1 MILVFGSLNMDFIL
15 QVEHLPEPGETVLT
29 PEHATAPGGKGANQA
44 VAAARAGGD
53 VAMAGCVGPDDYG
66 RELTA
71 IMTGEGIDMSR
82 VATATRPTALAV
94 VTVDREGANQIVVS
108 SGANREARQA
118 CVGDDVLGAATTLLL
133 QREVPVD
140 ECAALAR
147 RARNAGV
154 RVILNA
160 APAGPVECDALDFL
174 IVNEVEAQAVAR
186 ESGLEGLAPVDLAH
200 HLARHD
206 GVTTVVT
213 LGERGAIA
221 VGPGETWRIG
231 SLVIRPVDTVGAGD
245 AFCGTLAA
253 ALDMDMPLPRALRRA
268 SVAGA
273 LACLEPGAMP
283 ALPCSEAVDARL
295 EELAPAV
302 AV

>member
-15 QVEHLPEPGETVLT
+15 QVERLPAPGETVLT

-44 VAAARAGGD
+44 VASARAGAN
-53 VAMAGCVGPDDYG
+53 VSMAGCVGPDDFG

-71 IMTGEGIDMSR
+71 IMTGEGIDMTH
-82 VATATRPTALAV
+82 VATATLPTALAV
-94 VTVDREGANQIVVS
+94 VTVDCEGANQIVVS

-118 CVGDDVLGAATTLLL
+118 YVGDDMLNAATTLLL
-133 QREVPVD
+133 QREVPVG
-140 ECAALAR
+140 ECAVLAR

-160 APAGPVECDALDFL
+160 APAGPVDGDALDLL

-186 ESGLEGLAPVDLAH
+186 ESGLDGLAPIDLAH

-213 LGERGAIA
+213 LGERGAVA
-221 VGPGETWRIG
+221 VGPGETWSIG
-231 SLVIRPVDTVGAGD
+231 SLAIRPIDTVGAGD

-253 ALDMDMPLPRALRRA
+253 ALDMDMPLPRALHRA
-268 SVAGA
+268 CVAGA

-283 ALPCSEAVDARL
+283 ALPRSEAVDARL

>member
-1 MILVFGSLNMDFIL
+1 MIVVFGSLNMDFIL

-29 PEHATAPGGKGANQA
+29 PEHVTAPGGKGANQA

-53 VAMAGCVGPDDYG
+53 VAMAGCVGPDDFG

-71 IMTGEGIDMSR
+71 VMAGEGIDMSL

-94 VTVDREGANQIVVS
+94 VMVDREGANQIVVS

-118 CVGDDVLGAATTLLL
+118 CVGDGVLDSATTLLL

-140 ECAALAR
+140 ECVTLAR
-147 RARNAGV
+147 RARESGV

-160 APAGPVECDALDFL
+160 APAGPVDCDALDFM
-174 IVNEVEAQAVAR
+174 IVNEVEAAAVAR
-186 ESGLEGLAPVDLAH
+186 EAGLDGVTPVDLAH
-200 HLARHD
+200 HLARRD

-213 LGERGAIA
+213 LGQHGAVA
-221 VGPGETWRIG
+221 VGPGETWSIG
-231 SLVIRPVDTVGAGD
+231 SLAIRPVDTVGAGD

-268 SVAGA
+268 CVAGA

-283 ALPCSEAVDARL
+283 ALPRSEAIDARL

>member
-1 MILVFGSLNMDFIL
+1 MIVVFGSLNMDFIL

-29 PEHATAPGGKGANQA
+29 PEHVTAPGGKGANQA

-53 VAMAGCVGPDDYG
+53 VAMAGCVGPDDFG

-71 IMTGEGIDMSR
+71 VMAGEGIDMSL

-94 VTVDREGANQIVVS
+94 VMVDREGANQIVVS

-118 CVGDDVLGAATTLLL
+118 CVGDGVLDSATTLLL

-140 ECAALAR
+140 ECATLAR
-147 RARNAGV
+147 RARDSGV

-160 APAGPVECDALDFL
+160 APAGPVDCDALDFM
-174 IVNEVEAQAVAR
+174 IVNEVEAAAVAR
-186 ESGLEGLAPVDLAH
+186 EAGLDGMAPVDLAH
-200 HLARHD
+200 HLARRD

-213 LGERGAIA
+213 LGEHGAVA
-221 VGPGETWRIG
+221 VGPGETWSIG
-231 SLVIRPVDTVGAGD
+231 SLAIRPVDTVGAGD

-268 SVAGA
+268 CVAGA

-283 ALPCSEAVDARL
+283 ALPRSEAIDARL

>member
-1 MILVFGSLNMDFIL
+1 MIVVFGSLNMDFIL

-53 VAMAGCVGPDDYG
+53 VAMAGCVGPDEFG
-66 RELTA
+66 RELIA
-71 IMTGEGIDMSR
+71 VMTGEGIDMTL
-82 VATATRPTALAV
+82 VATATRPTALAI
-94 VTVDREGANQIVVS
+94 VTVDHEGANQIVVS

-118 CVGDDVLGAATTLLL
+118 CVGDGVLNAATTLLL

-140 ECAALAR
+140 ECVALAR
-147 RARNAGV
+147 RARDAGM

-160 APAGPVECDALDFL
+160 APAGPVDCDALDFL
-174 IVNEVEAQAVAR
+174 IVNEVEAAAVAR
-186 ESGLEGLAPVDLAH
+186 ETGLDGMAPVDLAH
-200 HLARHD
+200 HLASRD

-213 LGERGAIA
+213 LGERGAVA

-231 SLVIRPVDTVGAGD
+231 SLAIRPVDTVGAGD

-268 SVAGA
+268 CVAGA

-283 ALPCSEAVDARL
+283 ALPRSGAIDARL

>member
-15 QVEHLPEPGETVLT
+15 QVGHLPEPGETVLT

-53 VAMAGCVGPDDYG
+53 VVMAGCVGPDDYG

-71 IMTGEGIDMSR
+71 IMTGEGIDMTR

-94 VTVDREGANQIVVS
+94 VMVDREGANQIVVS

-118 CVGDDVLGAATTLLL
+118 CVGDDALDAATTLLL

-160 APAGPVECDALDFL
+160 APAGPVDCDALDLL
-174 IVNEVEAQAVAR
+174 IVNEVEAEAVAR
-186 ESGLEGLAPVDLAH
+186 ESGLDGLDPVGLAH
-200 HLARHD
+200 HLARLE

-213 LGERGAIA
+213 LGERGAVA

-231 SLVIRPVDTVGAGD
+231 SLTIRPVDTVGTGD

-253 ALDMDMPLPRALRRA
+253 ALDTDMPLPGALRRA
-268 SVAGA
+268 CVAGA

-283 ALPCSEAVDARL
+283 ALPRSAAVDARL